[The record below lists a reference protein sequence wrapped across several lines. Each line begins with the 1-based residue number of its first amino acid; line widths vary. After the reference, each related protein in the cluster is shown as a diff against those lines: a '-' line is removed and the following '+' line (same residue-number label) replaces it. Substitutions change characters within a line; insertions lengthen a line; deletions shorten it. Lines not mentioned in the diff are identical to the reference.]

1 MNDTFHEY
9 RVIWQVEFLLHHIAA
24 IPFNTNGKMRV
35 SYAKITH
42 KLSRRRLAAIRA
54 GGSPK

>member
-1 MNDTFHEY
+1 
-9 RVIWQVEFLLHHIAA
+9 VIWQVEFLLHHIAA